1 MAMIKKTRLQ
11 AAPGSS
17 TPTLVE
23 YEEDDG
29 AVETFDNVES
39 LIQSLHEGAK
49 PADREPPFEEI
60 YNEFPVD
67 PKPE

>member
-29 AVETFDNVES
+29 AEPGPPAVEKEA
-39 LIQSLHEGAK
+39 E
-49 PADREPPFEEI
+49 EPPFEEI
-60 YNEFPVD
+60 YNEFPFD